1 MILKIEKL
9 PSAEPVS
16 QWQQNRVTVFIWM
29 GKKLALPF
37 PVAKWMVAAV
47 GSNGMG
53 VEARSEGTGQRQRLE
68 GRKKRNF

>member
-1 MILKIEKL
+1 M
-9 PSAEPVS
+9 
-16 QWQQNRVTVFIWM
+16 VFIWM

-68 GRKKRNF
+68 RRKKRNF